1 MLRPDCYLPPGGL
14 ERRNPKV
21 RAAGE
26 RLCRDPRVFACS
38 LCRAAASMPRAVLD
52 LGMKM
57 KMRVRPCPTE
67 LASSGAAHIELIVA
81 YGSRKTK
88 NSIEYGSW

>member
-1 MLRPDCYLPPGGL
+1 
-14 ERRNPKV
+14 
-21 RAAGE
+21 
-26 RLCRDPRVFACS
+26 
-38 LCRAAASMPRAVLD
+38 MPRAVLD

-57 KMRVRPCPTE
+57 KMRVRPYPTE